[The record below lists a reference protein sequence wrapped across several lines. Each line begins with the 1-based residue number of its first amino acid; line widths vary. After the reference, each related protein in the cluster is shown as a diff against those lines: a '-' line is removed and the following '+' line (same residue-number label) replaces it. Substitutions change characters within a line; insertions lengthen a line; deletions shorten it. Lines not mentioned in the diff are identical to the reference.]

1 MIEDFSCVV
10 FKNVNY
16 SSRMSLCHK
25 NKKGKCV
32 ESEFVRNKIM

>member
-10 FKNVNY
+10 FKKVNY
-16 SSRMSLCHK
+16 SSRMSLGHR